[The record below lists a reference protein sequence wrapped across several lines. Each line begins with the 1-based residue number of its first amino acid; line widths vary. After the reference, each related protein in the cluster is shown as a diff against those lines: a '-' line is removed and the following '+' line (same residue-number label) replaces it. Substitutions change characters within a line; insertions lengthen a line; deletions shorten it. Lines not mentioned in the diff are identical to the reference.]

1 MADMPSYELYQVDAF
16 TSRPFRGNPAA
27 VVLLDAWP
35 DDAWMQH
42 VATENNLSET
52 AFLVPGTEAWGLRW
66 FTPAVEVD
74 LCGHATVAST
84 HVLLETERLRAGA
97 TAAFDTRSGRLTA
110 TPIGDGWIELDF
122 PALPAAPAE
131 APPGLLEGLGSPPPT
146 FIGRSRFDY
155 LVEVESAT
163 DVEKIVPD
171 HRALREVDTRG
182 VCVTAAG
189 DGDLDF
195 VSRFFGPG
203 AGVDEDPVTGSA
215 HCILTPYWAAK
226 TGKERLV
233 ARQVSARGGDLRLHS
248 RGERVGIAGQAVT
261 VIRGVLVV

>member
-1 MADMPSYELYQVDAF
+1 MPSYELYQVDAF
-16 TSRPFRGNPAA
+16 TSRPFSGNPAA

-35 DDAWMQH
+35 DDNWMQR

-52 AFLVPGTEAWGLRW
+52 AFLVSGEEAWGLRW

-74 LCGHATVAST
+74 LCGHATVASA
-84 HVLLETERLRAGA
+84 HVLWESGRVSGDEV
-97 TAAFDTRSGRLTA
+97 AAFETRSGRLTA
-110 TPIGDGWIELDF
+110 APLADGWIELDF
-122 PALPAAPAE
+122 PALPAAPAD
-131 APPGLLEGLGSPPPT
+131 APPGLLEGLGSPAAR
-146 FIGRSRFDY
+146 FVGRSRFDF
-155 LVEVESAT
+155 LVELESAT
-163 DVEKIVPD
+163 DVEKIVPNFV
-171 HRALREVDTRG
+171 ALREVDARG

-189 DGDLDF
+189 EGEVDF

-226 TGKERLV
+226 TGKDRLV
-233 ARQVSARGGDLRLHS
+233 ARQVSARGGDLRLHA

-261 VIRGVLVV
+261 VIRGELVA